1 MDPGSPGSDVP
12 TENSEDGQLR
22 EYTPIELTEPSYPL
36 FVRARGRSPERL
48 PASSQAAQQQNM
60 AAEVDRTAQSA
71 IGVCT
76 LRDST
81 NVSSSGE
88 SSRSAQNQERHSA
101 PSAEYML
108 LTLVMRHNK
117 HREHLVQV
125 KPSSNFLLLAEMARR
140 QWADV
145 ITAAARLELTNQR
158 SGRVSASSK
167 L

>member
-1 MDPGSPGSDVP
+1 MDHGSPSSDVP

-22 EYTPIELTEPSYPL
+22 EYTPIEITEPNYPL

-48 PASSQAAQQQNM
+48 PATGQAEQQQSQ
-60 AAEVDRTAQSA
+60 AEVDRTAQSA